1 MCTKSKEKNHTVSM
15 ENAEASIRME
25 GYTVTPEMR
34 EQCEC
39 VLRGEA
45 TVEEC
50 LKRFL
55 KSRQMGDSLW
65 YTI

>member
-1 MCTKSKEKNHTVSM
+1 MYKNEEKDYTVSM

-34 EQCEC
+34 EQCER
-39 VLRGEA
+39 VLRGEV
-45 TVEEC
+45 TMEEC

-55 KSRQMGDSLW
+55 KSRQKDDSLW
-65 YTI
+65 HTV

>member
-1 MCTKSKEKNHTVSM
+1 MYKNEEKDYTVSM
-15 ENAEASIRME
+15 ENAEASVRME

-34 EQCEC
+34 EQCKR

-45 TVEEC
+45 TMEEC

-55 KSRQMGDSLW
+55 TSRQMGDPLW
-65 YTI
+65 YAI

>member
-1 MCTKSKEKNHTVSM
+1 M